1 MSLHTKFYSLALLFI
16 FAAGALAVEETPAP
30 LSPEEAV
37 QEMRVPEG
45 FAATLVAAEPNVVQ
59 PISFCFDGRGRLFV
73 AEALNYGEW
82 QPTGKDRIVI
92 LEDTDARPVRYP
104 QGVLRRAQ
112 LRNRAGGRLRRRL
125 GHVTSQALLHSRPG
139 RRRQTRRRAANPLR

>member
-16 FAAGALAVEETPAP
+16 YAAGTLAVEDAPAP

-37 QEMRVPEG
+37 QEMRLPEG

-59 PISFCFDGRGRLFV
+59 PISFCFDDRGRLFV

-92 LEDTDARPVRYP
+92 LEDTNADGRFDNVSRGRMHDVTCP
-104 QGVLRRAQ
+104 QCGEDFAINLDEI
-112 LRNRAGGRLRRRL
+112 
-125 GHVTSQALLHSRPG
+125 T
-139 RRRQTRRRAANPLR
+139 TT